1 MDKRYTVQ
9 ALESMTK
16 AEIKAM
22 RAEYTRMRDI
32 AQKRIKRLGESRFSS
47 SKAFQ
52 NYQYGFPKLKDIPK
66 GHFAE
71 AFNLLAKYVSVK
83 STTVS
88 GQREQMKR
96 TIATWNEMGIPLSE
110 KNYKQVFDILK
121 ALRKQKKIYDSEKV
135 VDAAMALM
143 ARKDIKISKLLKSP
157 HLGQIVENA
166 GKIASLDQ
174 LPKGQYYGIRQLGKE
189 LGW

>member
-1 MDKRYTVQ
+1 MNPKYTVQ
-9 ALESMTK
+9 ALENMTK

-32 AQKRIKRLGESRFSS
+32 AQKRVKRLGESKFSY

-71 AFNLLAKYVSVK
+71 AFSMLAKYVGTK

-88 GQREQMKR
+88 GQREQMRK

-110 KNYKQVFDILK
+110 SNYKQVFDILK

-135 VDAAMALM
+135 VDAALALM

-157 HLGQIVENA
+157 HLGDIVQNA